1 MMVRIDHAARR
12 WPRHATRRGFVVA
25 VAVGALA
32 VGVAACGSDGGGGS
46 SSAGSGGTTSPHVTS
61 SSGATD
67 SPTSGS
73 DSPSTADRV
82 QLAVDPCTLLTL
94 PEMEAAIG
102 PGVEQGGFGEDLLGR
117 CTYSV
122 GGDVG
127 AGVVAISLG
136 DPLLCAAIQRAI
148 DSGGSA
154 QGVVVDVGQGGI
166 VEPDGGIIQFL
177 VGGGC
182 VGISGSAEGE
192 SLPQDVLVTLA
203 TAAAGRAG

>member
-1 MMVRIDHAARR
+1 MMVRIEDSGRRAPTHAR
-12 WPRHATRRGFVVA
+12 WRAAVVA
-25 VAVGALA
+25 VVVGALV

-46 SSAGSGGTTSPHVTS
+46 SSAGSGGTTSPGVEAAP
-61 SSGATD
+61 GATD
-67 SPTSGS
+67 SPTSGG

-82 QLAVDPCTLLTL
+82 QLDVDPCTLLTL

-102 PGVEQGGFGEDLLGR
+102 SGVEHGGFGDDLAGR
-117 CTYSV
+117 CTYSI

-127 AGVVAISLG
+127 AGAIAISLG
-136 DPLLCAAIQRAI
+136 DPLLCAAIHRAI

-154 QGVVVDVGQGGI
+154 KGVLVDIGQGGI
-166 VEPDGGIIQFL
+166 VDSDGGFIQFL

-203 TAAAGRAG
+203 TAAAGRVG